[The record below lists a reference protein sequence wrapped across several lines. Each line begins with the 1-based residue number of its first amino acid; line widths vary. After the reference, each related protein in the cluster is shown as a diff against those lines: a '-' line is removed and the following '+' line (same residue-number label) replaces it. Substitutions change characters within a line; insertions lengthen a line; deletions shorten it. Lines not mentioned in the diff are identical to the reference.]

1 MAHRSWFFASQGQ
14 QQGPVPEAG
23 LRELIAAGAIT
34 EGTLVWTEGMAD
46 WQRAGEIPGL
56 GAGASGPPVMPRPG
70 GPPASAGS
78 LGGGP
83 LSIDLGLWDFTWR
96 SLALLVG
103 LAFIIPTPWV
113 IVMYCRWIVS
123 SVHVPGRPN
132 LTFTGRPV
140 TLMWYFA
147 ALAVIIGVAFIGSQL
162 LNNLMIIL
170 QIVLYWLLIKWFVA
184 NISSNGQPLG
194 LNFSGSFWGYLG
206 WNILAFVSVIT
217 IIGWA
222 WVYTAQIRWMC
233 RHIEGTRREVVFNA
247 TGLAFLWR
255 SLVTFI
261 ACAFIIPIPW
271 VMRWFIRWQV
281 SQTALV
287 ERRASANG

>member
-1 MAHRSWFFASQGQ
+1 MAGRSWFFASEGQ
-14 QQGPVPEAG
+14 QQGPFPEAK
-23 LRELIAAGAIT
+23 LRELIAAGAVNA
-34 EGTLVWTEGMAD
+34 ETLVWTEGMAN

-56 GAGASGPPVMPRPG
+56 GAGTPGAPAMPRPG
-70 GPPASAGS
+70 GLPASGGGYGS
-78 LGGGP
+78 GP

-96 SLALLVG
+96 SLALFVG
-103 LAFIIPTPWV
+103 LVFIIPTPWV
-113 IVMYCRWIVS
+113 IVMYCQWIVS
-123 SVHVPGRPN
+123 CVHVPGRPN

-147 ALAVIIGVAFIGSQL
+147 ALAVIIGVAFTGSQL
-162 LNNLMIIL
+162 LNNLMVIL

-194 LNFSGSFWGYLG
+194 LSFSGSFWGYLG

-217 IIGWA
+217 IVGWA

-233 RHIEGTRREVVFNA
+233 RHIEGTRREAVFNA

-261 ACAFIIPIPW
+261 ACAFVIPIPW
-271 VMRWFIRWQV
+271 VMRWFIGWQV

-287 ERRASANG
+287 ERRTSANA